1 MFPKGLGNKLSSVNT
16 EGCGFASRNAV
27 PMKKLS
33 GSKAVVIYSGR
44 HWVFSCLLFFFFFK
58 LGFCTAGAF

>member
-44 HWVFSCLLFFFFFK
+44 HWVFSCLFVFF
-58 LGFCTAGAF
+58 LN